1 MRAHG
6 MVQVKHRV
14 RFGDRVRFRLRVMVS
29 VSVIFRVRSQKAPGT
44 EPTTVQ
50 LVTKRAEWSA

>member
-1 MRAHG
+1 
-6 MVQVKHRV
+6 MVQVKPRV
-14 RFGDRVRFRLRVMVS
+14 RFGDRVRFRLRVMVR